1 MIQRIQTVFLII
13 NFFFLSILYFFL
25 PLDFFDFNIFNF
37 KTLIE
42 VKFYIILCGLLT
54 FLSVLLFKKRTKQ
67 LLINKVQIFLHII
80 YSLII
85 VTDFIVYKS
94 SNSLVNML
102 IPTFC
107 LIFISLANK
116 FIKRDEDLIKS
127 IDRIR

>member
-67 LLINKVQIFLHII
+67 LLINKVQIFLHIV

-85 VTDFIVYKS
+85 VIDFIIYKS
-94 SNSLVNML
+94 SNSFINIL
-102 IPTFC
+102 IPTLC
-107 LIFISLANK
+107 LIFIFLANK

>member
-13 NFFFLSILYFFL
+13 NFFFLSILYFFS

-37 KTLIE
+37 KILIE

-67 LLINKVQIFLHII
+67 LLINKVQIFLHIV

-85 VTDFIVYKS
+85 VIDFIIYKS
-94 SNSLVNML
+94 SNSFINIL

-107 LIFISLANK
+107 LIFIFLANK

>member
-37 KTLIE
+37 KILIE

-80 YSLII
+80 YSIII
-85 VTDFIVYKS
+85 VIDFIVYKS
-94 SNSLVNML
+94 SNSLINML

-107 LIFISLANK
+107 LIFIS
-116 FIKRDEDLIKS
+116 F
-127 IDRIR
+127 

>member
-25 PLDFFDFNIFNF
+25 PLDFFDVNIFNF

-67 LLINKVQIFLHII
+67 LLINKVQIFLHIV

-85 VTDFIVYKS
+85 VIDFIIYKS
-94 SNSLVNML
+94 ANSFINIL

-107 LIFISLANK
+107 LIFIFLANK

>member
-13 NFFFLSILYFFL
+13 NFFFLGILYFFL
-25 PLDFFDFNIFNF
+25 PLDFFDVNIFNF

-42 VKFYIILCGLLT
+42 VKFYIILCGLLS

-85 VTDFIVYKS
+85 VIDFIIYKS
-94 SNSLVNML
+94 SNSFINIL

-107 LIFISLANK
+107 LIFIFLANK

>member
-1 MIQRIQTVFLII
+1 MIQRIQTVFLIV

-25 PLDFFDFNIFNF
+25 PLDFFDVNIFNF

>member
-37 KTLIE
+37 NTLIE
-42 VKFYIILCGLLT
+42 VKFYIILCGLLS

-85 VTDFIVYKS
+85 VIDFIIYKS
-94 SNSLVNML
+94 ANSFINIL

-107 LIFISLANK
+107 LIFIFLANK

>member
-85 VTDFIVYKS
+85 VIDFIIYKS
-94 SNSLVNML
+94 SNSFINIL

-107 LIFISLANK
+107 LIFIFLANK

>member
-13 NFFFLSILYFFL
+13 NFFFLGILYFFL
-25 PLDFFDFNIFNF
+25 PLDFFDVNIFNF

-42 VKFYIILCGLLT
+42 VKFYIILCGLLS
-54 FLSVLLFKKRTKQ
+54 FLSVLLFKKRTNQ

-85 VTDFIVYKS
+85 VIDFIIYKS
-94 SNSLVNML
+94 SNSLINML

>member
-37 KTLIE
+37 NTLIE

-67 LLINKVQIFLHII
+67 LLINKIQIFLHIA

-85 VTDFIVYKS
+85 IIDLIIYKS
-94 SNSLVNML
+94 SNSFINIL

-107 LIFISLANK
+107 LIFIFLANK

>member
-25 PLDFFDFNIFNF
+25 PLDFFEVNIFNF

-67 LLINKVQIFLHII
+67 LLINKVQIFLHIV

-85 VTDFIVYKS
+85 IIDFIIYKS
-94 SNSLVNML
+94 SNSFINIL

-107 LIFISLANK
+107 LIFIFLANK

>member
-25 PLDFFDFNIFNF
+25 PLDFFDVNIFNL

-67 LLINKVQIFLHII
+67 LLINKIQIFLHII

-85 VTDFIVYKS
+85 IIDFTVYKS
-94 SNSLVNML
+94 SNSLINML

>member
-54 FLSVLLFKKRTKQ
+54 FLSILLFKKRTKQ
-67 LLINKVQIFLHII
+67 LLINKVQIFLHIV

-85 VTDFIVYKS
+85 IIDLIIYKS
-94 SNSLVNML
+94 SNSFINIL

-107 LIFISLANK
+107 LIFIFLANK

>member
-25 PLDFFDFNIFNF
+25 PLDFFDVNIFNF

-85 VTDFIVYKS
+85 VIDFIIYKS
-94 SNSLVNML
+94 ANSFINIL

-107 LIFISLANK
+107 LIFIFLANK

>member
-67 LLINKVQIFLHII
+67 LLINKVQIFLHIV

-85 VTDFIVYKS
+85 IIDLIIYKS
-94 SNSLVNML
+94 SNSFINIL

-107 LIFISLANK
+107 LIFIFLANK

>member
-25 PLDFFDFNIFNF
+25 PLDFFEVNIFNF

-54 FLSVLLFKKRTKQ
+54 FLSILLFKKRTKQ

-94 SNSLVNML
+94 SNSWVSML

-107 LIFISLANK
+107 LIFIFLANK

>member
-67 LLINKVQIFLHII
+67 LLINKVQIFLHIV

-85 VTDFIVYKS
+85 VIDFIIYKS
-94 SNSLVNML
+94 SNSFINIL

-107 LIFISLANK
+107 LIFIFLANK

>member
-13 NFFFLSILYFFL
+13 NFYFLSILYFFL
-25 PLDFFDFNIFNF
+25 PLDFFNVNIFNF

-42 VKFYIILCGLLT
+42 VKLYIIVSGLLT

-80 YSLII
+80 YSIII
-85 VTDFIVYKS
+85 VIDFIVYKS
-94 SNSLVNML
+94 SNSLINML

>member
-25 PLDFFDFNIFNF
+25 PLDFFDVNIFNF

-67 LLINKVQIFLHII
+67 LLINKVQIFLHIA

-85 VTDFIVYKS
+85 IIDLIIYKS
-94 SNSLVNML
+94 SNSFINIL

-107 LIFISLANK
+107 LIFIFLANK

>member
-1 MIQRIQTVFLII
+1 MIQRIQTVFLIV

-25 PLDFFDFNIFNF
+25 PLDFFDVNIFNF

-94 SNSLVNML
+94 SNSLINML

>member
-25 PLDFFDFNIFNF
+25 PLDFFDVNIFNF

-67 LLINKVQIFLHII
+67 LLINKVQIFLHIV

-85 VTDFIVYKS
+85 VIDFIIYKS
-94 SNSLVNML
+94 SNSFINIL

-107 LIFISLANK
+107 LIFIFLANK

>member
-37 KTLIE
+37 NTLIE

-80 YSLII
+80 YSIII
-85 VTDFIVYKS
+85 VIDFIVYKS
-94 SNSLVNML
+94 SNSFINIL

-107 LIFISLANK
+107 LIFIFLANK

>member
-13 NFFFLSILYFFL
+13 NFFFLSILYFFS

-67 LLINKVQIFLHII
+67 LLINKVQIFLHIV

-85 VTDFIVYKS
+85 VIDFIIYKS
-94 SNSLVNML
+94 SNSFINIL
-102 IPTFC
+102 IPTLC
-107 LIFISLANK
+107 LIFIFLANK

>member
-67 LLINKVQIFLHII
+67 LLINKVQIFLHIV

-85 VTDFIVYKS
+85 VIDFIIYKS
-94 SNSLVNML
+94 ANSFINIL

-107 LIFISLANK
+107 LIFIFLANK

>member
-13 NFFFLSILYFFL
+13 NFFFLSILYFFS
-25 PLDFFDFNIFNF
+25 PLDFFDFNIFNL

-67 LLINKVQIFLHII
+67 LLINKVQIFLHIV

-85 VTDFIVYKS
+85 VIDFIIYKS
-94 SNSLVNML
+94 SNSFINIL

-107 LIFISLANK
+107 LIFIFLANK

>member
-85 VTDFIVYKS
+85 VIDFIVYKS
-94 SNSLVNML
+94 SNSFINML

>member
-67 LLINKVQIFLHII
+67 LLINKVQIFLHIA

-85 VTDFIVYKS
+85 IIDLIIYKS
-94 SNSLVNML
+94 SNSFINIL

-107 LIFISLANK
+107 LIFIFLANK

>member
-25 PLDFFDFNIFNF
+25 PLHFFDINIFNF

-42 VKFYIILCGLLT
+42 FKFYIILSLILT

-67 LLINKVQIFLHII
+67 LLINKLQIYLHII
-80 YSLII
+80 CSLII
-85 VTDFIVYKS
+85 VIDLIVYGS
-94 SNSLVNML
+94 SNSLIKIL
-102 IPTFC
+102 IPSFC

-116 FIKRDEDLIKS
+116 FIKKDEDLIKS